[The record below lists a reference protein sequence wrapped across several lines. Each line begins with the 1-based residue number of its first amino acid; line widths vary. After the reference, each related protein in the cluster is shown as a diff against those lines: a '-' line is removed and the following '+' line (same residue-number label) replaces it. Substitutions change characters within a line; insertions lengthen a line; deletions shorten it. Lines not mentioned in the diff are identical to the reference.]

1 MIDEE
6 LILIVPTI
14 HPHRGKK
21 GAPIVERAFIPNAFP
36 LTMQGSLGATAAGL
50 VRGWYHDGQDEL
62 SGLVYRARH
71 SVQQWFGR
79 RAGIL
84 RPGRLADRGSHRW
97 PCAGRHHG
105 RKSDALP

>member
-36 LTMQGSLGATAAGL
+36 LTMQGSLGA
-50 VRGWYHDGQDEL
+50 
-62 SGLVYRARH
+62 
-71 SVQQWFGR
+71 
-79 RAGIL
+79 
-84 RPGRLADRGSHRW
+84 LA
-97 PCAGRHHG
+97 
-105 RKSDALP
+105 